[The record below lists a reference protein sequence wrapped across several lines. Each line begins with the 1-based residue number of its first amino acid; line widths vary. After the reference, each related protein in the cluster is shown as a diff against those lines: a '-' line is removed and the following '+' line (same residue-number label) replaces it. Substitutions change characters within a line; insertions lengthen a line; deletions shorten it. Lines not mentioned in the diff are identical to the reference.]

1 MTSMALSE
9 EARKHARCSGPPSE
23 RTDGRRRAVVEARR
37 GTPVIRILLALV
49 ALSLG
54 VATKAA
60 DPSPDAKREIDHL
73 LDHLGQSGCDFN
85 RNGTWY
91 GAAAARSHLQ
101 TKLEYL
107 SRRGLV
113 STAEEF
119 IDRAASVSSV
129 SGKPYQVRCG
139 GGEAV
144 PSKQW
149 LQAEL
154 LRFRQERAA
163 ERP

>member
-1 MTSMALSE
+1 M
-9 EARKHARCSGPPSE
+9 
-23 RTDGRRRAVVEARR
+23 VEARR
-37 GTPVIRILLALV
+37 GTPVIRIVLALV

-54 VATKAA
+54 VASMAA
-60 DPSPDAKREIDHL
+60 APSPDAKREIDHL
-73 LDHLGQSGCDFN
+73 LDHLGQSGCEFN

-101 TKLEYL
+101 MKLEYL

-119 IDRAASVSSV
+119 INRAASVSSA

-139 GGEAV
+139 GGDAV
-144 PSKQW
+144 ASKRW
-149 LQAEL
+149 FQAEL
-154 LRFRQERAA
+154 LRFREEQAA
-163 ERP
+163 ERPRGPPQPTP

>member
-9 EARKHARCSGPPSE
+9 ETRKHARRSDSPSKC
-23 RTDGRRRAVVEARR
+23 TDGRLHAVVEARR
-37 GTPVIRILLALV
+37 GAAILRVLLALV

-54 VATKAA
+54 VAAKAA
-60 DPSPDAKREIDHL
+60 DLSPDAKREVDHL
-73 LDHLGQSGCDFN
+73 LDHLGQSGCEFN

-101 TKLEYL
+101 MKLEHL

-149 LQAEL
+149 FQAEL

>member
-9 EARKHARCSGPPSE
+9 EARKHAQCSGPPSE
-23 RTDGRRRAVVEARR
+23 RAEGPRRAVVEARR

-60 DPSPDAKREIDHL
+60 DAPPDAKREIDHL
-73 LDHLGQSGCDFN
+73 LEHLGQSGCEFN

-101 TKLEYL
+101 MKLDYL
-107 SRRGLV
+107 SRKGLV

-119 IDRAASVSSV
+119 IARAASVSSAR
-129 SGKPYQVRCG
+129 GKHYQVRCVG
-139 GGEAV
+139 GDAV

-154 LRFRQERAA
+154 LRFRQQRAA